1 MSSTCSSIAVL
12 SHFSPL
18 WGVCVTGKC
27 AAYTRRKMNK
37 VRIPRNERGEFLSS
51 LLSTYLD
58 MIWKNAS
65 CWVAPSSLLHTH
77 THTPTYWMH
86 HDDPTKRKEEEEKH
100 NAALLLRAVGPP
112 VNCARRMC
120 ETPRRARAI
129 HSLSLAHTLNTTL
142 IWLTISYAYLWTI
155 VYKLF
160 LYYYSY
166 ISILFMYYTH
176 HRPTWCVYNVGL
188 SIHRATTGM
197 FFRVKCGKN
206 VRHPPS
212 WGMNIFFIFEQS
224 AWCGC

>member
-1 MSSTCSSIAVL
+1 MKEESFSL
-12 SHFSPL
+12 SL
-18 WGVCVTGKC
+18 
-27 AAYTRRKMNK
+27 
-37 VRIPRNERGEFLSS
+37 
-51 LLSTYLD
+51 YLD

-65 CWVAPSSLLHTH
+65 CWVAPSSPVSTH
-77 THTPTYWMH
+77 THRLIECITTIRP
-86 HDDPTKRKEEEEKH
+86 KGKKKKH

-129 HSLSLAHTLNTTL
+129 LSLSLAHTLNTTL

-188 SIHRATTGM
+188 SIHRATKRINREREAGM
-197 FFRVKCGKN
+197 FFSG
-206 VRHPPS
+206 
-212 WGMNIFFIFEQS
+212 
-224 AWCGC
+224 